1 MIGTTEFIV
10 TDDNYSRY
18 SIYVIVSILG
28 MEEGNWQSAN
38 PPPPGPYNN
47 HVSFEL
53 LLMENVDIQNFNNV
67 TQSFSV

>member
-1 MIGTTEFIV
+1 
-10 TDDNYSRY
+10 
-18 SIYVIVSILG
+18 

-67 TQSFSV
+67 TQSFSLKF